1 MTGIDARQAN
11 VASFRVS
18 FSVFS
23 TRKTPLE
30 LAISIKNNET
40 EETNMVRSADHN
52 RPRIY
57 TQEHLTEYCHR
68 IAGLSIRNF
77 GSRGSFFQKHAVIH
91 DFSWKLRSFFYS
103 SAKQAEPHV
112 QFQNSFSTGVYGS
125 ATCRK
130 IPHSSCL
137 DCLSQDT

>member
-23 TRKTPLE
+23 TRKTLFE
-30 LAISIKNNET
+30 LAISIKNDES

-77 GSRGSFFQKHAVIH
+77 GSRGSFLQKHAVID
-91 DFSWKLRSFFYS
+91 DFPGKLRSSFYPS
-103 SAKQAEPHV
+103 DEQKELHV
-112 QFQNSFSTGVYGS
+112 QLQNRFSSTCMVLQLAGRFL
-125 ATCRK
+125 ATRALT
-130 IPHSSCL
+130 P
-137 DCLSQDT
+137 